1 MSSRDKLTELL
12 SSITA
17 ESKLPTTAGITSQ
30 STDRITSP
38 LQTPTIKSCFL
49 PEPKI
54 TLSPSLPFSG
64 FYLYLYRSPEASF
77 ASLILINV
85 NPSHLSLR
93 ISTIFFPPFNYFSLL
108 LNFLD
113 IPLLA
118 NHMITTLSL
127 IYFKIVLKHNCLLHK
142 MAMIN
147 K

>member
-17 ESKLPTTAGITSQ
+17 ESKLPTAAGITSQ

-85 NPSHLSLR
+85 HPSHLSLG

-108 LNFLD
+108 LNFFGHSSPGKPYD
-113 IPLLA
+113 YNI
-118 NHMITTLSL
+118 ITYILQ
-127 IYFKIVLKHNCLLHK
+127 NCPQTQLFTT
-142 MAMIN
+142 
-147 K
+147 